1 MKLLAK
7 RDIDIQKSLDRQREI
22 DEGVKLSR
30 RVDALRRTQVEEEA
44 SLERFRAASV
54 SKIHEEILRES
65 NVRDALHT
73 EVVRLEA
80 RREEA
85 LRPLDREMQLIATE
99 KKELSEIGDVLF
111 SRQAAIEKRETELAL
126 LERSVRDEEQRAK
139 AMSREVADTLADAQE
154 QKESALIAHTAAKRT
169 LESVQTFKEVME
181 REIKERD
188 AVCAA
193 RERDVSIREEWL
205 ASDREALELE
215 KAQTADLRATL
226 ERAIKRLKK

>member
-215 KAQTADLRATL
+215 KVQTADLRATL